1 MVVVYWIRIDVFL
14 FPYLWYIIKYS
25 MKVPGMKNFKDG
37 KETRIFLT
45 RLVIL

>member
-1 MVVVYWIRIDVFL
+1 MVVVHWIRNDVYL

-37 KETRIFLT
+37 KETRKFLT